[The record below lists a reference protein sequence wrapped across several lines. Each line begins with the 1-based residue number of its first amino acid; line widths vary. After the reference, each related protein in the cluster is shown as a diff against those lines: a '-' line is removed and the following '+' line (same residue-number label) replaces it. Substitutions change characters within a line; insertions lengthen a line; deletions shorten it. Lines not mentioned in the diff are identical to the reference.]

1 MWFNRTQQKQ
11 KNSKVHRT
19 LASRM
24 VIGIFKNRFLRLGM
38 VAYVYNPRFA
48 GGRDQEDCSL
58 RPAQERY

>member
-1 MWFNRTQQKQ
+1 
-11 KNSKVHRT
+11 
-19 LASRM
+19 M